1 MPTLDQYMTGIAK
14 AERAGDMEAAEFLRK
29 EASAKMTGPAS
40 TLEKMGAGVQ
50 DVVLGAKQF
59 FGGTTPEEV
68 REHNRIAQ
76 QATGG
81 TFGGELIRHSLP
93 LAASVLIPGAGTV
106 RGATAIGAATGALMP
121 TEFENVAAGKALGA
135 GIGGAV
141 GAAGQ
146 KALNVVAPFGERV
159 LSKTLGG
166 MGNIARRFTPGGREQ
181 LAERALAESASDPAA
196 VQQALATAQPSVS
209 GARQSAAAISN
220 DPRMLSAE
228 HALRKAGGEIGEPLE
243 QMSAQ
248 ANKKQWEHLQGALG
262 KNVADFDDEANWFAR
277 QELAGMNLRRPFDA
291 RGNFASQLAT
301 EIERTD
307 NPALKAE
314 LERIAAHY
322 ASVLKTSGG
331 GGGRGVNVERLHN
344 FRMTAL
350 DDALSRLYQTDKK
363 AANTLRDRII
373 NLEQTFDREMDWAVG
388 GGNQWSKF
396 LQGYRERAT
405 ARDQARAGAEFLE
418 QRLETLPPTLA
429 GPPEL
434 AGMRNVL
441 TKEPLKE
448 TVRGRPLYSQEAQ
461 EAMGGVGREID
472 VSLRPYAQAVE
483 PRGSAQAAPKVLRH
497 AIEAQ
502 RRGQGITLE
511 DLAAGSIGYGLGDE
525 SGLGGAAGLF
535 AGRRFVRHISDKQ
548 AIDIARRMSQLYA
561 DPQRAAQALA
571 RSPLPNQA
579 KQMIMEKLLSS
590 QYANVLP
597 AGAATYATR
606 E

>member
-1 MPTLDQYMTGIAK
+1 
-14 AERAGDMEAAEFLRK
+14 
-29 EASAKMTGPAS
+29 
-40 TLEKMGAGVQ
+40 
-50 DVVLGAKQF
+50 
-59 FGGTTPEEV
+59 
-68 REHNRIAQ
+68 
-76 QATGG
+76 
-81 TFGGELIRHSLP
+81 
-93 LAASVLIPGAGTV
+93 
-106 RGATAIGAATGALMP
+106 MP

-196 VQQALATAQPSVS
+196 VQQALATAQPTVS